1 MKTKFFYHH
10 FWERK
15 EDFEKEINDFMA
27 TVQVVDVKHSEATEG
42 HYERIGT
49 LTSVMVLYK

>member
-15 EDFEKEINDFMA
+15 EEFEKEINDFMA
-27 TVQVVDVKHSEATEG
+27 TVKVVDVRHSEATERR
-42 HYERIGT
+42 YEKMNT
-49 LTSVMVLYK
+49 LTSVMVVYK